1 MSEALRVLV
10 LIGLVSANAFFVAA
24 EYAIVTARRGA
35 LAGAAGE
42 GSGSAAVALR
52 LMDHP
57 VRVISTV
64 QVAITAVGILAGAI
78 GEPLVRELLGEGLPN
93 AVAFIVAFAIV
104 TYLTVVFGELV
115 PKAVSL
121 DRAEAIARLI
131 ARPVDLIGRILRP
144 LVWVLERSARIVL
157 KAFGIDHVIAGQ
169 AVRTA
174 SDLQE
179 LVDEA
184 EQSGVIPRAQE
195 ELLHNVFDFATLEAA
210 DAMVPGHAIVW
221 LDADTSPDQALE
233 TVIDTAH
240 TRFPVGEGTI
250 DRVVGVIH
258 AREIAAASRSGEP
271 KTIRPLVRDAM
282 LVPETKDLGA
292 LLREMREGREQLAIV
307 ASEYGTT
314 RGIITIEDILEEI
327 VGEIESE
334 YELPDAAIKRIDEH
348 TVRVAGSITVDDFNE
363 TLHTDLPQDGPRTLA
378 GLVFDR
384 LGRAPNPGDT
394 VTIGSLEL
402 HVAEVEGVR
411 ITKLEVRE
419 DPAELEVREYPGEGG
434 G

>member
-1 MSEALRVLV
+1 MMGVMSELLRVLAI
-10 LIGLVSANAFFVAA
+10 IGLVSANAFFVAA

-35 LAGAAGE
+35 LSAAAEE
-42 GSGSAAVALR
+42 GSRSARVALK
-52 LMDHP
+52 LMDDP

-64 QVAITAVGILAGAI
+64 QVAITAIGILAGAV
-78 GEPLVRELLGEGLPN
+78 GEPLVADLLGDGISPALGF
-93 AVAFIVAFAIV
+93 VIAFGIV

-121 DRAEAIARLI
+121 DRAEAIARVI
-131 ARPVDLIGRILRP
+131 AGPVDLIGRVLTPI
-144 LVWVLERSARIVL
+144 VWLLEGSARLVL
-157 KAFGIDHVIAGQ
+157 KLFRIDRVVAGQ
-169 AVRTA
+169 SVQTA
-174 SDLQE
+174 GDLRE

-210 DAMVPGHAIVW
+210 DAMIPGHEIIW
-221 LDADTSPDQALE
+221 LEADASPAEALE
-233 TVIDTAH
+233 TVIESVH
-240 TRFPVGEGTI
+240 TRFPVGDGTI

-258 AREIAAASRSGEP
+258 AREIAAASRSGKP
-271 KTIRPLVRDAM
+271 STIRSLIREAM

-292 LLREMREGREQLAIV
+292 LLREMREQREQLAIV

-334 YELPDAAIKRIDEH
+334 YELPDSATTRLDDG
-348 TVRVAGSITVDDFNE
+348 TVQVSGSITVDDFNE
-363 TLHTDLPQDGPRTLA
+363 AEGTDLPQDGPRTLA

-384 LGRAPNPGDT
+384 IGRAPTPGDE
-394 VTIGSLEL
+394 VTIAGLEL
-402 HVAEVEGVR
+402 HVAEIEGVR
-411 ITKLEVRE
+411 ITKLEVRGV
-419 DPAELEVREYPGEGG
+419 DGAGG
-434 G
+434 GHPNIH